1 MHVSLLLLLA
11 AAYQAAG
18 LPAAAFQADAD
29 TDRYKLPAEL
39 LVGAGVSALQ
49 SEGAWN
55 TSGKAESAADHLIHA
70 LGTETFPVF
79 HDVAADSYHRFKE
92 DVAMAAKLKLKLY
105 KFSMS
110 WARILPKGD
119 AKSNNTEGVKFYH
132 DLISEIKAHNMT
144 PMVILYH
151 FDHPQTLEDEF
162 MGWQDRKMVDRF
174 AEYARFI
181 FDEYGKEVDLW
192 ASINEPNMYC
202 TYFNLMY
209 VEAHLRKQDEVD
221 MYTCLHNNILAHK
234 EAYKIFKEGRASGK
248 LGFTSLIMHGKPA
261 TTSAE
266 DVYAADS
273 FNAIQTGMLLHPV
286 VYGDYPQEVKLLV
299 GSKLPVFTPEEQKD
313 LKDSTDFIGYNLYFG
328 MEVTYKQPT
337 NSTLHEGGGGAA
349 ANVMIGVI
357 MAVLQD
363 LPFVSVAMGGGGADP
378 AAAFTSVRTVA
389 GHGKPAEIQVT
400 TQAPWALLARLE
412 IGSGRTRLLLSK
424 LNAK

>member
-1 MHVSLLLLLA
+1 MDHVATMHVSLLLLLA

-18 LPAAAFQADAD
+18 LPAAVLQADA
-29 TDRYKLPAEL
+29 DRYKLPAEL

-55 TSGKAESAADHLIHA
+55 ASGKVESAADHLIHA
-70 LGTETFPVF
+70 LGASTFPVS
-79 HDVAADSYHRFKE
+79 HDVAADSYHRFRE

-110 WARILPKGD
+110 WARILPTAD
-119 AKSNNTEGVKFYH
+119 AKVNKTEGVQFYH

-151 FDHPQTLEDEF
+151 FDHPLALENEF
-162 MGWQDRKMVDRF
+162 MGWQSSKMVDRF
-174 AEYARFI
+174 AEYARFV
-181 FDEYGKEVDLW
+181 FDEYGQEVDLW

-209 VEAHLRKQDEVD
+209 VEANLRKKDEID

-286 VYGDYPQEVKLLV
+286 VYGDYPEEVKLLV
-299 GSKLPVFTPEEQKD
+299 GSKLPVFTTEEQKD

-328 MEVTYKQPT
+328 MEVTYKHPAA
-337 NSTLHEGGGGAA
+337 SPTLHEGGGGAA
-349 ANVMIGVI
+349 ANVMMGVI

-363 LPFVSVAMGGGGADP
+363 LPFVNVAMGGGGSGA
-378 AAAFTSVRTVA
+378 AAAFTSVMTD
-389 GHGKPAEIQVT
+389 G
-400 TQAPWALLARLE
+400 ARKTLDQLT
-412 IGSGRTRLLLSK
+412 G
-424 LNAK
+424 